1 MKRDDST
8 MVEKAKAARTIWQRN
23 LKILW
28 IGCFLAGMGF
38 SLVMPFMSLYID
50 TLGDFSQKQ
59 LSLWSGVTFS
69 STFLVTA
76 IVSPYWGRL
85 ADRKGRKLMLLRSA
99 LGMAIVIGLMSC
111 VTNVYQL
118 IGLRLLQGVFSGFIS
133 NATALIATQV
143 PREQS
148 GKTLGTLTTGSVTG
162 TLLGPFFGGGIAE
175 LFGYRIPFLLTG
187 ILLLV
192 VFFLCFF
199 FVKEEF
205 QPVEKGTE
213 LSGKEVLK
221 NLTYPRVIVGMFI
234 TTMMIQVAANSISP
248 ILSLYIKELLGAN
261 QNVAFI
267 SGIVASVPGIATL
280 IAAPR
285 LGALGDRIGS
295 ERILMAGLI
304 VSICLLLPMAFVTNV
319 WQLAVLRFF
328 LGVSDAALI
337 PAVQAILT
345 KNSPHIV
352 AGRIFSY
359 NQSFQAMGNVM
370 GPLIGSMISS
380 SLGFRGVFIIT
391 PLFVLFNF
399 ILVRRNTK
407 SIHQQLH

>member
-1 MKRDDST
+1 M
-8 MVEKAKAARTIWQRN
+8 
-23 LKILW
+23 
-28 IGCFLAGMGF
+28 
-38 SLVMPFMSLYID
+38 
-50 TLGDFSQKQ
+50 
-59 LSLWSGVTFS
+59 
-69 STFLVTA
+69 
-76 IVSPYWGRL
+76 
-85 ADRKGRKLMLLRSA
+85 
-99 LGMAIVIGLMSC
+99 
-111 VTNVYQL
+111 
-118 IGLRLLQGVFSGFIS
+118 FI
-133 NATALIATQV
+133 
-143 PREQS
+143 
-148 GKTLGTLTTGSVTG
+148 
-162 TLLGPFFGGGIAE
+162 
-175 LFGYRIPFLLTG
+175 
-187 ILLLV
+187 
-192 VFFLCFF
+192 

-328 LGVSDAALI
+328 LGISDAALI